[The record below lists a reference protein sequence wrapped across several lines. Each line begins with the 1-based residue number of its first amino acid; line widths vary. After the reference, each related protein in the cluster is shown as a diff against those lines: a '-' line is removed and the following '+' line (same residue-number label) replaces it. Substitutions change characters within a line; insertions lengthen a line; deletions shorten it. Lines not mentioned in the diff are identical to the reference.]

1 MAKEPTPAQESP
13 SDGSHR
19 NIFYGWWIVFAGS
32 MSQAYTSGAFW
43 QGFGAFFDPI
53 VEHFGWGKAITGAAV
68 SLQRTE
74 SGLISPFVGWFIE
87 RFGPRN
93 VMLFGVI
100 ATGLG
105 FILLSRINNLWQ
117 FYAAFAI
124 ITVGLSFG
132 SFLTVTT
139 TVANWFVNRRAR
151 ALAIM
156 SAGSGIG
163 GLLVPLIVWFIA
175 TTDWR
180 TGLVAIGVGF
190 MAVGLPVAFVM
201 RSRPEDYG
209 LLPDGAR
216 PNDDGSGA
224 GGTSGFGA
232 EPEAAFTTRQAMA
245 TLTFWQMAL
254 AMGGGQLIIS
264 ASVYQISAMSSFGVS
279 RTVGGMV
286 IMAVS
291 IIGLMGR
298 LTSGFFGD
306 QLDKRYVLAV
316 SFAMQFVGTLLFAFI
331 GGTWHLI
338 GFIVFWGI
346 GFGVSIPIRFAMLA
360 DLFGRRHFGSIMG
373 IMMTFS
379 TVFGVVGPIMVGW
392 MADYRGSYREPYVI
406 LAVAV
411 LVCIPLILTVKQPQT
426 ATPAEEP
433 VRT

>member
-1 MAKEPTPAQESP
+1 MAKATTPTEAEALEAA
-13 SDGSHR
+13 HR

-53 VEHFGWGKAITGAAV
+53 VDHFGWGKAITGAAV

-74 SGLISPFVGWFIE
+74 SGMISPFVGWFIE

-93 VMLFGVI
+93 VMLFGVA

-117 FYAAFAI
+117 FYAAFAV

-139 TVANWFVNRRAR
+139 TVANWFVTRRAR

-175 TTDWR
+175 VTDWR
-180 TGLVAIGVGF
+180 TGLVAIGIGFMVVGF
-190 MAVGLPVAFVM
+190 PVAFVM

-209 LLPDGAR
+209 LLPDGSS
-216 PNDDGSGA
+216 PDDVDSYEDR
-224 GGTSGFGA
+224 GTSSET
-232 EPEAAFTTRQAMA
+232 EPEAAFTTKQAMR
-245 TLTFWQMAL
+245 TQTFWLMAL

-264 ASVYQISAMSSFGVS
+264 ASVYQISAMTSFGVS
-279 RTVGGMV
+279 RTVAGIV
-286 IMAVS
+286 IMSVS
-291 IIGLMGR
+291 MIGLMGR
-298 LTSGFFGD
+298 LTSGFVGD
-306 QLDKRYVLAV
+306 QLDKRHVLAV
-316 SFAMQFVGTLLFAFI
+316 SFAMQFVGTLLFAFV
-331 GGTWHLI
+331 GGIWHLL

-346 GFGVSIPIRFAMLA
+346 GFGVSIPIRFALLA

-379 TVFGVVGPIMVGW
+379 TVFGVIGPLGVGW
-392 MADYRGSYREPYVI
+392 MADYRGTYREPYVI
-406 LAVAV
+406 LSVAV
-411 LVCIPLILTVKQPQT
+411 LVCIPLILAVKKPRPVSRTV
-426 ATPAEEP
+426 ES